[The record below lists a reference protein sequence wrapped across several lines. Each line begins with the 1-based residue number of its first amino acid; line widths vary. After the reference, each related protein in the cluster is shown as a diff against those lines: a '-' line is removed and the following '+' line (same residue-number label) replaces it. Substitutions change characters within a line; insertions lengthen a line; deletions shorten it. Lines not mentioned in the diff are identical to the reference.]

1 MQRSKAHPSA
11 VPVLPEVGQFA
22 LILAL
27 SLAVCQTVLPLV
39 GAHRGDTAM
48 MGVART
54 AALGHFLFVAVAFGC
69 LTYAFLSD
77 DFSVLYVANHSQL
90 SLPTLYKVSAVWG
103 AHEGS
108 LLMWILILAGWTLA
122 VSRFSSGLPDA
133 FAARV
138 IGVLGFLSIGF
149 LLFAL
154 LTSNPFD
161 RLIPAAADGG
171 DLNPLL
177 QDPGL
182 AIHPPLLYIGYV
194 GFSVAF
200 AFAIA
205 AMISGDLDQ
214 KWAKWTRPWT
224 TVAWLFLTL
233 GIALGSWWA
242 YYELGWG
249 GWWFWDAVEN
259 ASFMPWLIGTALIH
273 SLAVTEKRGLFKSWT
288 LLLAISAF
296 SLSLLGTFLVRSGI
310 IVSVHAFATDP
321 TRGFFILTFLAI
333 VVIGALVLFAWRA
346 PSLDSDVGFG
356 LLSRETFLLLNN
368 VLLVVATALVLI
380 GTLSPLVIEMATGG
394 KISIGPPWFNVAF
407 LVPMLPLVILLGM
420 GMHTAWRIQDASS
433 WWRVLRIPALVAIV
447 AGILIPLAIYGRI
460 SVLLVVGSAA
470 AVWIVVSSLIQPLRS
485 LRREKG
491 AAGITRSALG
501 MCVAHLG
508 MGLFVLGVTIVSAFG
523 VESDQ
528 ALQPG
533 ESIEVA
539 GYEFHMVGLSNVQG
553 PNFSAIE
560 AEIEIR
566 DGADIVAT
574 IRPQKRQYLVQR
586 SPMTEAGIRAGLDKD
601 LFVAL
606 GDQLGNNTWSVRVQY
621 KPLIR
626 LIWLGA
632 LIMALGGLIAISDR
646 RYRSDKR
653 KATAPA
659 PKAAEAT
666 A

>member
-1 MQRSKAHPSA
+1 MF
-11 VPVLPEVGQFA
+11 PEIGQFA

-27 SLAVCQTVLPLV
+27 SLAICQTVLPLV
-39 GAHRGDTAM
+39 GAHRGDVAM

-54 AALGHFLFVAVAFGC
+54 AATGQFLFVAVAFGC
-69 LTYAFLSD
+69 LTYAFLTD

-90 SLPTLYKVSAVWG
+90 ALPTIYKVSAVWG

-108 LLMWILILAGWTLA
+108 LLLWILLLAAWTVA
-122 VSRFSSGLPDA
+122 VARFSSGLPDA

-138 IGVLGFLSIGF
+138 IGILGALSIGF

-161 RLIPAAADGG
+161 RLVPAAADGG

-205 AMISGDLDQ
+205 AMISGDLDRT
-214 KWAKWTRPWT
+214 WARWTRPWT
-224 TVAWLFLTL
+224 TLAWLFLTL

-321 TRGFFILTFLAI
+321 TRGFFILTFLAV
-333 VVIGALVLFAWRA
+333 VVIGALALYAWRA
-346 PSLDSDVGFG
+346 PSLDTDVGFS
-356 LLSRETFLLLNN
+356 LVSRETFLLLNN
-368 VLLVVATALVLI
+368 VLLVVATAVVLF
-380 GTLSPLVIEMATGG
+380 GTLSPLIVEMATGG
-394 KISIGPPWFNVAF
+394 KISMGPPWFNFAF
-407 LVPMLPLVILLGM
+407 LIPTVPLVILVGM
-420 GMHTAWRIQDASS
+420 GMHAAWRTQEVASLS
-433 WWRVLRIPALVAIV
+433 RTLRIPALVALVLGV
-447 AGILIPLAIYGRI
+447 AIPLFIYGRVSI
-460 SVLLVVGSAA
+460 MLVVGCAA
-470 AVWIVVSSLIQPLRS
+470 AVWIVISALIPIVRS

-501 MCVAHLG
+501 MSIAHFG
-508 MGLFVLGVTIVSAFG
+508 VGLFVVGVTIVSAFG
-523 VESDQ
+523 VESDR
-528 ALQPG
+528 ALAPG
-533 ESIEVA
+533 ETIEVA
-539 GYEFHMVGLSNVQG
+539 GYQFEMRELRNVQG

-566 DGADIVAT
+566 KNGEYVAT
-574 IRPQKRQYLVQR
+574 VLPQKRQYLVQK
-586 SPMTEAGIRAGLDKD
+586 SWMTEAGIRAGLDKD

-606 GDQLGNNTWSVRVQY
+606 GDQLGNGGWSVRIQY

-626 LIWLGA
+626 FIWLGA
-632 LIMALGGLIAISDR
+632 LIMALGGLVAISDR
-646 RYRSDKR
+646 RYRVNVREKE
-653 KATAPA
+653 KASEGATEAPA
-659 PKAAEAT
+659 
-666 A
+666 